1 MSSPSVVILT
11 CALVFCL
18 MGCSRKQAQVLE
30 KRGRVNDFAGV
41 LTEETELSLTSDLA
55 QYERETCHQLFVLVV
70 ASLKGE
76 TIREMSSR
84 TALQWEIGHPALN
97 NGILLSVAIDEGQ
110 ARIEVGSALETIIEQ
125 GAAERI
131 LKSEMFPLF
140 KAGKIDKGIIEGV
153 ESIMKE
159 ARKLMIPDE
168 LRPPVCR

>member
-1 MSSPSVVILT
+1 MNRLFAGILS

-18 MGCSRKQAQVLE
+18 MGCSQKQSQVLE
-30 KRGRVNDFAGV
+30 KRGRVNDLAGV

-70 ASLKGE
+70 DSLKGE
-76 TIREMSSR
+76 TIQEMSNR
-84 TALQWEIGHPALN
+84 TALQWEIGYPALN

-153 ESIMKE
+153 EAIMME
-159 ARKLMIPDE
+159 ARKLRIPDE